1 MWLCSVCSTENNSF
15 VCSEPKCKG
24 KKDCCD
30 AAVFLNHDRK
40 CLIRYMRR
48 SIIPANSIM
57 GRTWLGEVMHF
68 TQENEKELREWL
80 ADQGF
85 EVIIKRNWR
94 GKLESLYLVMMN

>member
-1 MWLCSVCSTENNSF
+1 
-15 VCSEPKCKG
+15 
-24 KKDCCD
+24 
-30 AAVFLNHDRK
+30 
-40 CLIRYMRR
+40 MRR